1 MKKNTLRHILFI
13 VTVVL
18 TLHGAA
24 QPVAPI
30 LAHGGG
36 IGISVTPDTRM
47 TGRSNHREVLMR
59 VMVVRG
65 SDTEETELESLT
77 VNLQGTDGTDPKDL
91 RIIEVLSTDNLSEP
105 TRIGPQ
111 SVLQENTTYDPA
123 PEKPHSLQTVLIR
136 DLNPNLSDDILVP
149 LHYRLATDTTY
160 LWITADIADS
170 AKEGNRICLTLKQL
184 QTNKGTCP
192 VEIHT
197 EREILLRRRVLY
209 CPGDFDSQ
217 FYRIPAI
224 ITAKDGSL
232 VTATDRRKFS
242 NADLPEDIDIILN
255 HSASGGLFWSG
266 PQFLAIG
273 SGEGKGFGDCALAHT
288 RDEGGLIA
296 VYAGGVGFWQSRPNE
311 PLRIYC
317 RCSTDNGR
325 SWSPAVDITHYL
337 YGPDCTDP
345 VRRQWW
351 GAFCAS
357 GNGLLTSTGRI
368 MFVAAVREGEA
379 WSANDYVL
387 YSDDNGE
394 TWQCSQRACK
404 GGDEAKLVEL
414 RDGRILMS
422 IRHQGERWFNIS
434 EDGGVTW
441 CDTVFAGEYL
451 TAPACNGDIIRY
463 DLEDGTDILLHSL
476 PLGDERKNVSVMI
489 SFDDGKS
496 WPLGKVIIPYNAA
509 YSSLC
514 ILPDGSIGMYVE
526 EDPNGGDHYEM
537 VFYNFTLEWLEG
549 VHK

>member
-1 MKKNTLRHILFI
+1 MKNNHLRYILI
-13 VTVVL
+13 CITAAL
-18 TLHGAA
+18 ILPCAA
-24 QPVAPI
+24 QTVAPV
-30 LAHGGG
+30 LDCDGLQ
-36 IGISVTPDTRM
+36 ISVTPDTRM

-59 VMVVRG
+59 IQVVRG
-65 SDTEETELESLT
+65 IETPETELSSLT
-77 VNLQGTDGTDPKDL
+77 VSLQGTDAGDV
-91 RIIEVLSTDNLSEP
+91 RILEVLSTETSPKANDL
-105 TRIGPQ
+105 GPQ
-111 SVLQENTTYDPA
+111 SVYQESTTYDPI
-123 PEKPHSLQTVLIR
+123 PEPRPRSLQTVLVR
-136 DLNPNLSDDILVP
+136 DLAPSLSEDIHIP
-149 LHYRLATDTTY
+149 LHYRLTTDTTY
-160 LWITADIADS
+160 LWITADITDTAR
-170 AKEGNRICLTLKQL
+170 EGNRIVLTLKDL
-184 QTNKGTCP
+184 RTDKDICP
-192 VEIHT
+192 INIKS

-209 CPGDFDSQ
+209 QPGDFDSK
-217 FYRIPAI
+217 FFRIPAL
-224 ITAKDGSL
+224 ITAKDGRL
-232 VTATDRRKFS
+232 VAACDRRKF
-242 NADLPEDIDIILN
+242 NNNDLPEDIDIILN
-255 HSASGGLFWSG
+255 YSTNGGLLWHG
-266 PQFLAIG
+266 PYFLAVGRGVG
-273 SGEGKGFGDCALAHT
+273 SGFGDCALAHT

-296 VYAGGVGFWQSRPNE
+296 VYPGGTGFFQSTPDN
-311 PLRIYC
+311 PQRIYC
-317 RCSTDNGR
+317 RRSDDNGI
-325 SWSPAVDITHYL
+325 SWSPARDITHFL
-337 YGPDCTDP
+337 YGPDCPDTT
-345 VRRQWW
+345 RRKWH

-368 MFVAAVREGEA
+368 LFVAAVRESGA

-394 TWQCSQRACK
+394 TWHCSQRACV
-404 GGDEAKLVEL
+404 GGDEAKVVEL

-422 IRHQGERWFNIS
+422 IRHKGERWFNIS

-441 CDTVFAGEYL
+441 RDTVFAGEYL
-451 TAPACNGDIIRY
+451 NAPACNGDIIRY

>member
-1 MKKNTLRHILFI
+1 MKHTTLLALMLFA
-13 VTVVL
+13 VSFL
-18 TLHGAA
+18 TCAA
-24 QPVAPI
+24 QNGSGPRV
-30 LAHGGG
+30 
-36 IGISVTPDTRM
+36 SVTPDTRM
-47 TGRSNHREVLMR
+47 TGRSNHREVLMH

-91 RIIEVLSTDNLSEP
+91 RIIEVLSSGNLPEP
-105 TRIGPQ
+105 THIGPQ

-123 PEKPHSLQTVLIR
+123 PEKPHPLQTVLVR
-136 DLNPNLSDDILVP
+136 ELNPTLSDDIRIP
-149 LHYRLATDTTY
+149 LRYRLKTDTTY
-160 LWITADIADS
+160 LWITADITDS

-184 QTNKGTCP
+184 QTNKGTYP
-192 VEIHT
+192 IDIHT

-209 CPGDFDSQ
+209 CHGDFDSQ
-217 FYRIPAI
+217 FYRIPAV

-232 VTATDRRKFS
+232 VAAADRRKYS

-255 HSASGGLFWSG
+255 RSSSGGHSWSG

-273 SGEGKGFGDCALAHT
+273 TGKGKGFGDCALAQT
-288 RDEGGLIA
+288 REEGGLIA

-317 RCSTDNGR
+317 RRSTDNGR

-387 YSDDNGE
+387 YSDDNGD

-404 GGDEAKLVEL
+404 GGDEAKVVEL

-441 CDTVFAGEYL
+441 RDTAFA
-451 TAPACNGDIIRY
+451 TNFPAAPACNGDILRY
-463 DLEDGTDILLHSL
+463 DRKDGTSVLLHSL
-476 PLGDERKNVSVMI
+476 PLGDKRENVAVLLSY
-489 SFDDGKS
+489 DEGKS
-496 WPLGKVIIPYNAA
+496 WSIGRVIVPYSAA

-514 ILPDGSIGMYVE
+514 ILPDGTIGMYVE

-537 VFYNFTLEWLEG
+537 VFYNFTLGWLEG
-549 VHK
+549 MHK

>member
-1 MKKNTLRHILFI
+1 MKRTVLFALLLLA
-13 VTVVL
+13 VSFLPCT
-18 TLHGAA
+18 A
-24 QPVAPI
+24 QND
-30 LAHGGG
+30 GG

-59 VMVVRG
+59 VMVMRD
-65 SDTEETELESLT
+65 SNAEETELESLT
-77 VNLQGTDGTDPKDL
+77 VSLQGTVAGDV
-91 RIIEVLSTDNLSEP
+91 RILEVLSTGSSP
-105 TRIGPQ
+105 KPISVGPQ
-111 SVLQENTTYDPA
+111 SVLQENTTYDPV
-123 PEKPHSLQTVLIR
+123 PKQPHSLQTVLIR
-136 DLNPNLSDDILVP
+136 DLNPNLSDDLLVP
-149 LHYRLATDTTY
+149 LHYRLKTDTTY
-160 LWITADIADS
+160 LWITADLTDT
-170 AKEGNRICLTLKQL
+170 AKEGNRISLTLKHL
-184 QTNKGTCP
+184 QTNKGNHP
-192 VEIHT
+192 VDIHT
-197 EREILLRRRVLY
+197 EREILLQRKVLY

-217 FYRIPAI
+217 FFRIPAV

-232 VTATDRRKFS
+232 VAAADRRKYS
-242 NADLPEDIDIILN
+242 NADLPEDIDIIHN
-255 HSASGGLFWSG
+255 HSTDGGLSWSG

-273 SGEGKGFGDCALAHT
+273 TGKGKGFGDCALAHT
-288 RDEGGLIA
+288 RDESGLIA
-296 VYAGGVGFWQSRPNE
+296 VYPGGVGFWQSRPNE

-368 MFVAAVREGEA
+368 LFVAAVREGEA

-394 TWQCSQRACK
+394 TWHCSRRACK
-404 GGDEAKLVEL
+404 GGDEAKVVEL

-441 CDTVFAGEYL
+441 RDTAFA
-451 TAPACNGDIIRY
+451 TNFPAAPACNGDIIRY
-463 DLEDGTDILLHSL
+463 DREDGTSVLLHSL
-476 PLGDERKNVSVMI
+476 PLGEKRENVAVMLSYDE
-489 SFDDGKS
+489 GKS
-496 WPLGKVIIPYNAA
+496 WSIGRVIVPYNSA

-514 ILPDGSIGMYVE
+514 ILPDGTIGMYVE
-526 EDPNGGDHYEM
+526 EDPKGGDHYEM
-537 VFYNFTLEWLEG
+537 VFYNFSLEWLEG
-549 VHK
+549 ESRP

>member
-1 MKKNTLRHILFI
+1 MKRPTLFAMLLLAASF
-13 VTVVL
+13 L
-18 TLHGAA
+18 TCAA
-24 QPVAPI
+24 QNDNG
-30 LAHGGG
+30 LR
-36 IGISVTPDTRM
+36 ISVTPDTRM
-47 TGRSNHREVLMR
+47 TGRSNHHEVLMCIQ
-59 VMVVRG
+59 VVRSNG
-65 SDTEETELESLT
+65 TEETELNSLT
-77 VNLQGTDGTDPKDL
+77 VNLQGTEAGDL
-91 RIIEVLSTDNLSEP
+91 RILQVIATGSSPNPKD
-105 TRIGPQ
+105 IGPQ
-111 SVLQENTTYDPA
+111 SVYQENTTYDPV
-123 PEKPHSLQTVLIR
+123 PESRSHTLLTVLVR
-136 DLNPNLSDDILVP
+136 DLVPTLSEDIHIP
-149 LHYRLATDTTY
+149 LHYRLTADTSY
-160 LWITADIADS
+160 LWITADITDT

-184 QTNKGTCP
+184 QTNKEAYP
-192 VEIHT
+192 VDIHT

-217 FYRIPAI
+217 FFRIPAI
-224 ITAKDGSL
+224 ITAKDGSI
-232 VTATDRRKFS
+232 VTATDRRKYS

-255 HSASGGLFWSG
+255 YSSSEGQFWSG
-266 PQFLAIG
+266 PAFLAIG
-273 SGEGKGFGDCALAHT
+273 KGVGHGFGDCALAHT

-317 RCSTDNGR
+317 RRSTDNGL

-394 TWQCSQRACK
+394 TWQCSQRASI

-422 IRHQGERWFNIS
+422 IRHDGERWFNIS
-434 EDGGVTW
+434 EDGGVSW
-441 CDTVFAGEYL
+441 RDTVFTTNFP
-451 TAPACNGDIIRY
+451 TAPACNGDLIRY
-463 DLEDGTDILLHSL
+463 DRKDGTSVLLHSI
-476 PLGDERKNVSVMI
+476 PLGNKRENVAVMLSYDE
-489 SFDDGKS
+489 GKTWS
-496 WPLGKVIIPYNAA
+496 LGRVIVPYSAA

-514 ILPDGSIGMYVE
+514 ILPDGTIGMYVE
-526 EDPNGGDHYEM
+526 EDPNGGERYEM

-549 VHK
+549 R

>member
-1 MKKNTLRHILFI
+1 MKHTPLLALMLFA
-13 VTVVL
+13 VSVL
-18 TLHGAA
+18 TCAA
-24 QPVAPI
+24 QNDNGLRV
-30 LAHGGG
+30 
-36 IGISVTPDTRM
+36 SVTSDTRM

-65 SDTEETELESLT
+65 SDAEETELESFT
-77 VNLQGTDGTDPKDL
+77 VNLLGTDHNDL
-91 RIIEVLSTDNLSEP
+91 RIIEVLSTDILQEP

-123 PEKPHSLQTVLIR
+123 PQKPNSLQTVLIS
-136 DLNPNLSDDILVP
+136 DLNPSLVDDIRIP
-149 LHYRLATDTTY
+149 LRYRIKTDTTY
-160 LWITADIADS
+160 LWITADITDS
-170 AKEGNRICLTLKQL
+170 AKEGNRICLTLKHL
-184 QTNKGTCP
+184 QTNKGIYP
-192 VEIHT
+192 VDIHA

-232 VTATDRRKFS
+232 VAAADRRKFS

-255 HSASGGLFWSG
+255 HSTNGGLSWSG
-266 PQFLAIG
+266 PQFLALG
-273 SGEGKGFGDCALAHT
+273 TGKGKGFGDCALAHT

-296 VYAGGVGFWQSRPNE
+296 VYPGGVGFWQSRPNE

-317 RCSTDNGR
+317 RRSTDNGR

-337 YGPDCTDP
+337 YGPDCTDS

-357 GNGLLTSTGRI
+357 GNGLHTSTGRI

-394 TWQCSQRACK
+394 TWHCSQRACK
-404 GGDEAKLVEL
+404 GGDEAKVVEL
-414 RDGRILMS
+414 PDGRILMS
-422 IRHQGERWFNIS
+422 IRHDGERWFNIS
-434 EDGGVTW
+434 EDGGISW
-441 CDTVFAGEYL
+441 RDTVFTTNFP
-451 TAPACNGDIIRY
+451 TAPACNGDILRY
-463 DLEDGTDILLHSL
+463 DREDGTSVLLHSI
-476 PLGDERKNVSVMI
+476 PLGNKRENVSVML
-489 SFDDGKS
+489 SYDEGQTWS
-496 WPLGKVIIPYNAA
+496 LGRIIVPYSAA

-526 EDPNGGDHYEM
+526 EDPNGGDRYEM

-549 VHK
+549 NHE